1 MNSKVITTTTSSQ
14 RRKAAYEQPSTLS
27 SSSSSSGALSPA
39 APSTSLSYQDDL
51 SFHNAIDRWVSTAH
65 ALTQSR
71 EVNQFV
77 HASGNLLL
85 SAAQT
90 TTGVAIGVG
99 GTVVKTASLP
109 VTVPLYLTA
118 AATDQIINITGFV
131 VGGVLHHAIGNGDK
145 SNRSEVSKEEGTEDG
160 CQVVSRR
167 QQHRPTQDLLDNVLN
182 FVPFVVDTVVKKAIN
197 SVQKPALHNTH
208 QAIARS
214 QPSTTHTASAPALV
228 SAGGRSDV
236 DGCNT
241 GFLDRLR
248 LDVCP
253 MEEDEEESSGFVDDS
268 TSTKTATSISVR
280 EAPPNVSLSDVS
292 KYLLRVDDVN
302 VMLPP
307 NPASDRELRVVFVD
321 LGAEFEDES
330 LTTDALNQL
339 ISRGKDIASSNS
351 AVEVRFDCQSVATKV
366 DFSIEWKPQ
375 GQTKKELKRLSQLPE
390 SAVFESL
397 RRQVLIWSGSFQGQS
412 YHGCDQTIFM
422 ARGVVKG
429 SPREFMNLM
438 WDSSRTSEYNN
449 YCLGRKDV
457 RIVHDDIL
465 SGGSS
470 GAKVIKSETSIPFTS
485 LSVSLTALMHARA
498 IGDDPEDGFMIFS
511 RSLNVGRAGY
521 HTSKKHIDDLRSN
534 KNEILVGVN
543 YMRPVP
549 GHPHLTDLISVSQ
562 VNASMLPPFL
572 AFRVG
577 MMGVE
582 DFFKNV
588 R

>member
-1 MNSKVITTTTSSQ
+1 M
-14 RRKAAYEQPSTLS
+14 
-27 SSSSSSGALSPA
+27 
-39 APSTSLSYQDDL
+39 
-51 SFHNAIDRWVSTAH
+51 
-65 ALTQSR
+65 
-71 EVNQFV
+71 
-77 HASGNLLL
+77 
-85 SAAQT
+85 
-90 TTGVAIGVG
+90 
-99 GTVVKTASLP
+99 KTASLP
-109 VTVPLYLTA
+109 VRVPLYLTA
-118 AATDQIINITGFV
+118 AATDQIINVTGFV
-131 VGGVLHHAIGNGDK
+131 IGGVLHHTIGNGDIK
-145 SNRSEVSKEEGTEDG
+145 NRSEETNGVGAEDE
-160 CQVVSRR
+160 CQVVSKR
-167 QQHRPTQDLLDNVLN
+167 QQHRPAQDLLDNVFN
-182 FVPFVVDTVVKKAIN
+182 FLPFVFDTVVKKAVN
-197 SVQKPALHNTH
+197 SVQKPTLHNTH
-208 QAIARS
+208 ETNAQS
-214 QPSTTHTASAPALV
+214 QSSLPTALTLSAPG
-228 SAGGRSDV
+228 SADGRSKV
-236 DGCNT
+236 DDCNT
-241 GFLDRLR
+241 NFLDRLR
-248 LDVCP
+248 LDFSL
-253 MEEDEEESSGFVDDS
+253 MEEGEEESSGIVDDS
-268 TSTKTATSISVR
+268 TSTKTATSVSVR
-280 EAPPNVSLSDVS
+280 EAPPNVTPSDVS

-321 LGAEFEDES
+321 IGAEFDDES
-330 LTTDALNQL
+330 LTTEALNQL
-339 ISRGKDIASSNS
+339 ISRGIDFASSNA
-351 AVEVRFDCQSVATKV
+351 AVEVRFNSQGVAPKA

-397 RRQVLIWSGSFQGQS
+397 RHQVLIWSGSFRGRS

-438 WDSSRTSEYNN
+438 WDSNRTSEYNN

-457 RIVHDDIL
+457 RIIHDDIL

-498 IGDDPEDGFMIFS
+498 IGDDPDDGFIIFS

-521 HTSKKHIDDLRSN
+521 HTSKKHIDDLRGS

-549 GHPHLTDLISVSQ
+549 GNPHLTDLISVSQ
-562 VNASMLPPFL
+562 VSASMLPPFL

>member
-1 MNSKVITTTTSSQ
+1 M
-14 RRKAAYEQPSTLS
+14 
-27 SSSSSSGALSPA
+27 
-39 APSTSLSYQDDL
+39 
-51 SFHNAIDRWVSTAH
+51 
-65 ALTQSR
+65 
-71 EVNQFV
+71 
-77 HASGNLLL
+77 
-85 SAAQT
+85 
-90 TTGVAIGVG
+90 
-99 GTVVKTASLP
+99 KTASLP

-118 AATDQIINITGFV
+118 AATDQIINVTGFV
-131 VGGVLHHAIGNGDK
+131 IGGVLHHTIGNGDFK
-145 SNRSEVSKEEGTEDG
+145 TRSEETHGVDAEDG
-160 CQVVSRR
+160 CQVLSKR
-167 QQHRPTQDLLDNVLN
+167 QQHRPAQDLLDNVFN
-182 FVPFVVDTVVKKAIN
+182 FLPFVVDKVVKKAIN
-197 SVQKPALHNTH
+197 SVQKPTLHTTP
-208 QAIARS
+208 QANARS
-214 QPSTTHTASAPALV
+214 QPSPPTALSSSA
-228 SAGGRSDV
+228 SGSTDRSPNV
-236 DGCNT
+236 DDCNT
-241 GFLDRLR
+241 NFLDRLR
-248 LDVCP
+248 LDFCP

-268 TSTKTATSISVR
+268 TSTKTATSVSVR
-280 EAPPNVSLSDVS
+280 EAPPNVSPSDVS

-302 VMLPP
+302 VLLAP
-307 NPASDRELRVVFVD
+307 NPASDREIRVQFVD
-321 LGAEFEDES
+321 LGAEFDDES

-339 ISRGKDIASSNS
+339 IARGIDFASSNS
-351 AVEVRFDCQSVATKV
+351 ATEVRFKSQGIAPKA

-390 SAVFESL
+390 GAVFESL
-397 RRQVLIWSGSFQGQS
+397 RRQVLIWSGSFRGQS

-438 WDSSRTSEYNN
+438 WDSNRTSEYNN

-457 RIVHDDIL
+457 RIIHDDIL

-498 IGDDPEDGFMIFS
+498 IGDDPDDGFIIFS

-521 HTSKKHIDDLRSN
+521 HTSKKHIDDLRCN

-549 GHPHLTDLISVSQ
+549 GNPHLTDLISVSQ
-562 VNASMLPPFL
+562 VSASMLPPFL